1 MPAPLELTA
10 GAQFTSLY
18 CHGQCNF
25 RWTGTSINVNI
36 EIAMKEHLRIGV
48 VGDFNPEFHT
58 HPAIA
63 KAIGHSAVKLGIPV
77 DVEWVLTEALA
88 QPGSEVMLE
97 RFHGLIAAPGS
108 PYRSFDGMLRAIGFA
123 RTRDW
128 PFSAT

>member
-1 MPAPLELTA
+1 M
-10 GAQFTSLY
+10 
-18 CHGQCNF
+18 ND
-25 RWTGTSINVNI
+25 N
-36 EIAMKEHLRIGV
+36 LRIGV

-63 KAIGHSAVKLGIPV
+63 KAISHSAVKLGMPV
-77 DVEWVLTEALA
+77 DVEWMPTEALA
-88 QPGSEVMLE
+88 QPGSEAMLE

-108 PYRSFDGMLRAIGFA
+108 PYHSFDGMLRAIEFA